1 MLSEAIGP
9 NGGLLPR
16 LARPLDSNLLPAR
29 RPSPHLPWSFRG
41 TRTSFPSPG
50 SKNGYLWGV
59 AGTDP
64 NLALAQER
72 IINVTVFSLICSYL
86 VLTHFHTPYELAISP
101 PPNLLLLSPISI
113 LCQFRYH
120 ITTRLFALPELI
132 IAQRKQYVAL
142 PLPLQPSSR

>member
-1 MLSEAIGP
+1 MSAGNKCFLRIGHHWMWR
-9 NGGLLPR
+9 R
-16 LARPLDSNLLPAR
+16 LAGTLSP
-29 RPSPHLPWSFRG
+29 PSLVVFSRHAHLP
-41 TRTSFPSPG
+41 PG
-50 SKNGYLWGV
+50 VPTGSNEEPWR